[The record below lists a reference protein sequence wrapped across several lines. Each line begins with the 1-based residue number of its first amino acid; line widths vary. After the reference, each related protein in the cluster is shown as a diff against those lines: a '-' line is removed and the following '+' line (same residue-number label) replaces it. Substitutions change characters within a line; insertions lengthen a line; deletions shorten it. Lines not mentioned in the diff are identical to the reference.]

1 MYEDEI
7 RKILAQHAKLAASLD
22 TLSADSDLY
31 AAGLSS
37 LSTVNVMLALE
48 DHFDVE
54 FKDSMLGRKT
64 FGSLRSLSE
73 TIEELLVERVDRAS
87 G

>member
-1 MYEDEI
+1 MYEEQI
-7 RKILAQHAKLAASLD
+7 RKIVTQHAKLAVGLD

-64 FGSLRSLSE
+64 FGTIRSLSE
-73 TIEELLVERVDRAS
+73 TIEELIGERASRAS

>member
-1 MYEDEI
+1 MYEDQV
-7 RKILAQHAKLAASLD
+7 RKIVAQHAKLAVGLEA
-22 TLSADSDLY
+22 LSDDSDLY

-37 LSTVNVMLALE
+37 LATVNVMLALE

-64 FGSLRSLSE
+64 FGTIRSLSE
-73 TIEELLVERVDRAS
+73 TIGELLGERGKRAS

>member
-1 MYEDEI
+1 MYEEQI
-7 RKILAQHAKLAASLD
+7 RKIVSQHATLGVGLD
-22 TLSADSDLY
+22 TLADDSDLY

-64 FGSLRSLSE
+64 FGSIRSLAE
-73 TIEELLVERVDRAS
+73 TIEELVGERRSRAS

>member
-1 MYEDEI
+1 MYEEQI
-7 RKILAQHAKLAASLD
+7 RKIVSQHATLGVGLDSLSD
-22 TLSADSDLY
+22 DSDLY

-64 FGSLRSLSE
+64 FGSIRSLAE
-73 TIEELLVERVDRAS
+73 TIEELVGERRSRAS